1 MEDRSPVDRIWGL
14 ETTIIIER
22 MAYGGAGV
30 GRLEDGRVCFVH
42 GTLPGERVLVH
53 VYKAKKNFAEGDLLE
68 VLEASPRRIIP
79 RCRVFGEC
87 GGCSYQHVDYAAQL
101 EFKTS
106 QVSDVLKRI
115 GGLLDVE
122 VHPMIASPLSWG
134 YRNRISVHAEGG
146 RIGFYHKKSHSLVD
160 VKMCPIASEEVN
172 AELNALRDSR
182 PRQDCRITLREPH
195 GSRGFSQVNNGAA
208 ALLADVVEEFAGS
221 GQALVDAYCGAG
233 FFSKRLRAHFAVVT
247 GIEWSEGAIR
257 HAREDAS
264 ENETY
269 LAGSV
274 ENHIL
279 TVLGGVPLDQSA
291 LIVDPPAEGLS
302 PDVVAAILD
311 KPPQT
316 LVYVSCDPSTFARD
330 AKKLSLKYKLDSVQ
344 PVDMFPQTAEIE
356 LAARFLRI

>member
-1 MEDRSPVDRIWGL
+1 LEDRSPVDRIWGL

-233 FFSKRLRAHFAVVT
+233 FFSKQLRAHFAVVT
-247 GIEWSEGAIR
+247 GIEWSEGAIC

-279 TVLGGVPLDQSA
+279 TVLSGVPLDQST